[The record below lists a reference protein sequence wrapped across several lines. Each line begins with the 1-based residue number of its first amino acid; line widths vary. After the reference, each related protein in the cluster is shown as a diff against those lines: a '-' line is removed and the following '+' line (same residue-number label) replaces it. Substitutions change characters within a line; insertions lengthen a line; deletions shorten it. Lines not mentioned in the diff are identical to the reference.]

1 MSHGHILVV
10 DDERSICDVLR
21 LGLTRAGHRVKTAL
35 SIAEARSTLADDVFD
50 LLITDLQ
57 LPDGDGISL
66 LQQVKAA
73 SPETAVIVLTAHGS
87 ADTAVAAMRLGAHD
101 YLTKPFDIDELRIKV
116 DHAIEG
122 RRLLREN
129 RELRAEVSARQG
141 LDGIIGTSKAIHAV
155 VDRIRAVADS
165 TSTVLILGESGT
177 GKELVA
183 RALHR
188 QSARSK
194 HSFVAVNCGALTET
208 LLESELF
215 GHVRGAFTD
224 AHQAK
229 AGLIEKAHQG
239 TLFLDEVGEMSL
251 AMQVKLLRVLQ
262 ERQVRRVGASEE
274 FPVDI
279 RVVAATNRDLST
291 MVQNGRFRE
300 DLFYRINVIPILIPP
315 LRERAEDIPALVE
328 AFVLRFA
335 KLTKK
340 NVRGVSAEARRAML
354 AHSWPGNVREL
365 ENTVERAVALETSEF
380 LGTESLF
387 LPPLTVG
394 GGVVLGEGFCL
405 PDHLS
410 EVERQLAQKAMTMA
424 SGQRTEA
431 ARLLGIKYRAL
442 NHILAKAGQ

>member
-1 MSHGHILVV
+1 MSGSLLVV
-10 DDERSICDVLR
+10 DDEPSICDVLR
-21 LGLTRAGHRVKTAL
+21 LALTRAGHRVKTAQTV
-35 SIAEARSTLADDVFD
+35 AEARTAMAEDVFN

-66 LQQVKAA
+66 LQHAKTS
-73 SPETAVIVLTAHGS
+73 SPDTAVIVLTAHGS

-116 DHAIEG
+116 DQAIEG
-122 RRLLREN
+122 QRLLREN
-129 RELRAEVSARQG
+129 RELRAEVSYRQG
-141 LDGIIGTSKAIHAV
+141 LDGIVGTSKAIHV
-155 VDRIRAVADS
+155 VVNRVKAVADS

-188 QSARSK
+188 QSSRSRN
-194 HSFVAVNCGALTET
+194 SFVPVNCGALTET

-239 TLFLDEVGEMSL
+239 TLFLDEVGEMSM

-279 RVVAATNRDLST
+279 RVVAATNRDLAQ
-291 MVQNGRFRE
+291 MVQQGRFRE
-300 DLFYRINVIPILIPP
+300 DLFYRINVIPIMIPP
-315 LRERAEDIPALVE
+315 LRERTEDIPGLVE
-328 AFVLRFA
+328 AFVVRFS
-335 KLTKK
+335 KQLKK
-340 NVRGVSAEARRAML
+340 PIRGVSPEAMRALL

-365 ENTVERAVALETSEF
+365 ENTIERAVTLETSEF
-380 LGTESLF
+380 MGAESLF
-387 LPPLTVG
+387 LPPLTIG

-405 PDHLS
+405 PEHLG
-410 EVERQLAQKAMTMA
+410 EIEKQLVQKAMTMA
-424 SGQRTEA
+424 AGQRGEA

-442 NHILAKAGQ
+442 NHILAKP